1 MKHLLRKI
9 RERFSSD
16 FIVNGWRIYPL
27 RDCQGRPNG
36 KWAAYERRDDYLA
49 DDVAFY
55 LKEND
60 SHALRQSSSAR
71 QTPPHQHEQNC
82 CAGNWVIYDLRL
94 GRITEVFDG
103 RFVVTEHHWSN

>member
-55 LKEND
+55 LKENN
-60 SHALRQSSSAR
+60 SRAEAIEFAR
-71 QTPPHQHEQNC
+71 QTPPHQ
-82 CAGNWVIYDLRL
+82 ARAKLLRGNWVIYDLRL